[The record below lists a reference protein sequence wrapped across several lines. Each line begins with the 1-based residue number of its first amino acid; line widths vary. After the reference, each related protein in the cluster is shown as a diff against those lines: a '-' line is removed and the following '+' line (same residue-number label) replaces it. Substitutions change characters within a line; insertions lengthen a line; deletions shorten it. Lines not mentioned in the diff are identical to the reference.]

1 MIPQRDSLERLCSI
15 GLTYRSAPAPLRE
28 RLAVSEAQE
37 ALFYS
42 NLATCGFDEALLLS
56 TCDRVEILGLGRE
69 PLANRRALD
78 ALARSGGFERQ
89 SIEPYTLEHRGAE
102 ALRHLFAITAGL
114 DSQVVGEPQVMG
126 QVKASHARARL
137 LGASGPLLDRYLA
150 GAYQTAKRVRS
161 ESRIGEGPVSLAAA
175 ALKVARTLHGDLSER
190 SLLLIGLGELGE
202 LLADYFRVGG
212 VQTCGVL
219 HRNIDRAKAV
229 ALQLQAQAW
238 SGADLDEALE
248 AADVAIFSQ
257 GSGEPV
263 VTKRSMAKILRR
275 RRGRPMLLFDLA
287 LPSDLGPG
295 VERLDNAFVYN
306 LSDLEHLA
314 LDGKAS
320 REGASVQAW
329 RILGEELAL
338 FETGL
343 AARAADQSVTALRR
357 HAEALRQEVLENE
370 RLDAAAATALL
381 VKRLM
386 HGPSAALRQAA
397 REPADL
403 AALETAMR
411 RLFPKADEDPLQ
423 DRKRES

>member
-1 MIPQRDSLERLCSI
+1 MIPPRDSLERLCSV
-15 GLTYRSAPAPLRE
+15 GVTYRSAPALLRE
-28 RLAVSEAQE
+28 RLAVSEEQE
-37 ALFYS
+37 SLVYGALEAS
-42 NLATCGFDEALLLS
+42 GFQEVLLLS
-56 TCDRVEILGLGRE
+56 TCDRVEVLGLGRQE
-69 PLANRRALD
+69 TVAERALE
-78 ALARSGGFERQ
+78 ALAHCGGLTSTSLQ
-89 SIEPYTLEHRGAE
+89 PYALEHRGAE

-114 DSQVVGEPQVMG
+114 DSQVVGEPQVLG

-137 LGASGPLLDRYLA
+137 LGASGPCLDRFLA

-175 ALKVARTLHGDLSER
+175 ALKVARTLHGSLKDR

-202 LLADYFRVGG
+202 LLADYFRVAG
-212 VQTCGVL
+212 VEKSGVL
-219 HRNIDRAKAV
+219 HTNINRAKAV
-229 ALQLQAQAW
+229 ARQLQAQAW
-238 SGADLDEALE
+238 SGEDLEEALE
-248 AADVAIFSQ
+248 SADIAVFSQ
-257 GSGEPV
+257 GSGQPV
-263 VTKRSMAKILRR
+263 VTKRAMAKILRR

-295 VERLDNAFVYN
+295 VEQLDNAFVYD
-306 LSDLEHLA
+306 LSDLERLA

-338 FETGL
+338 FEGSL
-343 AARAADQSVTALRR
+343 VVRAADQSVTHLRSHAEDLRR
-357 HAEALRQEVLENE
+357 EVLENE

-381 VKRLM
+381 LKRLL
-386 HGPSAALRQAA
+386 HGPSEALRQAA

-411 RLFPKADEDPLQ
+411 RLFPQVQ
-423 DRKRES
+423 DDRLRNREPES